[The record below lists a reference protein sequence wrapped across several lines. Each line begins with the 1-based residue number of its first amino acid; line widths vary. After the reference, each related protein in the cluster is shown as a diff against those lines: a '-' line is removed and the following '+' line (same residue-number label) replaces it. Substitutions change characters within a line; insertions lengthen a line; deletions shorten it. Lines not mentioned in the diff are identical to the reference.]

1 MVFSPL
7 LWIKTISNIFV
18 TDFSDFL
25 MKFWEISKKCSN
37 FVNFRAKKMFFF
49 FKQVRISPEK
59 DWFSHQWPY
68 DDQMW
73 YMATLLMN
81 NHFDLC
87 PHAGPLC
94 TVGVSL
100 MSLYSLREAAQD
112 VFWTLECT
120 SQYQV
125 CQKMDFRLGG
135 LAGVLM
141 KQQRGR
147 VVKNNGAQYY
157 TKSIW
162 KFMNGKEFVFLTVQK
177 LGRCWCFIMEINI

>member
-7 LWIKTISNIFV
+7 LWIKTISKIFV

-94 TVGVSL
+94 SGSKLVLLLSNSCLNQLSFWQPGSKYDKYSSFDPLVRNTRGGV
-100 MSLYSLREAAQD
+100 
-112 VFWTLECT
+112 
-120 SQYQV
+120 
-125 CQKMDFRLGG
+125 KKIRL
-135 LAGVLM
+135 
-141 KQQRGR
+141 
-147 VVKNNGAQYY
+147 
-157 TKSIW
+157 
-162 KFMNGKEFVFLTVQK
+162 
-177 LGRCWCFIMEINI
+177 

>member
-1 MVFSPL
+1 MNQNCFNNFTFNL
-7 LWIKTISNIFV
+7 R
-18 TDFSDFL
+18 DFL
-25 MKFWEISKKCSN
+25 IKFWEISKKCSN

-94 TVGVSL
+94 SVIFLALLLCQMFWFPCEWEVCLMRHVMCRWLWDCVSVGWLCGPVRWLCGPVRWLLGYVSIL
-100 MSLYSLREAAQD
+100 SSGHTAVD
-112 VFWTLECT
+112 SV
-120 SQYQV
+120 
-125 CQKMDFRLGG
+125 
-135 LAGVLM
+135 
-141 KQQRGR
+141 
-147 VVKNNGAQYY
+147 
-157 TKSIW
+157 
-162 KFMNGKEFVFLTVQK
+162 
-177 LGRCWCFIMEINI
+177 EIKPI